1 MASTETHRRRQKNT
15 DDGWGKEKKPRRR
28 ALLFIGR
35 VHQVNVQLCNPFP
48 FFFAALLSAA
58 AGLGPTSTRKEETEA
73 KVEKSDGA

>member
-35 VHQVNVQLCNPFP
+35 VHQVNVQLCNPFS
-48 FFFAALLSAA
+48 FFLLLFF
-58 AGLGPTSTRKEETEA
+58 GLLLG
-73 KVEKSDGA
+73 